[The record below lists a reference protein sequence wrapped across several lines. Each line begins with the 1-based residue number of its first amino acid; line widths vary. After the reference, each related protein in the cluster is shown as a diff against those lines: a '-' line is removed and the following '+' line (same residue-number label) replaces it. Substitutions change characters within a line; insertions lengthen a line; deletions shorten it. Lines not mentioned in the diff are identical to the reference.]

1 MNSLKNLSVG
11 LKVALAPAVG
21 VLCLCLLGA
30 VAWFANAQLGRAL
43 DVLTQET
50 IPRQNKIAA
59 LKLSSIELSARI
71 NQSLAWEG
79 AGVKEAKIKVLDA
92 AVVKEANALTA
103 EFQAFSADKSLDSTE
118 QKILA
123 DLVAEYAKINT
134 TFNEA
139 FRVKAEGLA
148 TATTYMNTL
157 ETSFSKMNE
166 LFGELG
172 KRTEEQAGA
181 MVLSAHSVASSNS
194 IAIIT
199 VLLVAG
205 IVCSAFAWIAV
216 QLIVAPLQDA
226 MRLAQT
232 MARGD
237 FTEQAQAGNNDAT
250 GQMLNAM
257 NEVSS
262 NLGSIV
268 RDIRNSASEVDSA
281 SQEIA
286 QGNADLSARTEST
299 AASLEQTS
307 AALKELNEQV
317 RDSAAYA
324 QQANQL
330 ARQASAVADE
340 GGSVVLEAVSVMEK
354 INAQAKK
361 ISEIIGVIDGI
372 AFQTNILALNAAVE
386 AARAGEQGRGFA
398 VVAQEVR
405 TLAQRSSEAA
415 KEIRALIGASVD
427 QAEIGAEK
435 VQAAGSTMQRVVS
448 AIRSVG
454 QSVDEISRSSSS
466 QAHGFAQVEAA
477 VSEMDTH
484 TQQNAA
490 LVEEASA
497 AAMSLKVQAQKL
509 LEAVDTLKT
518 RG

>member
-1 MNSLKNLSVG
+1 MTGIKNFSVG
-11 LKVALAPAVG
+11 LKVAFAPAVG
-21 VLCLCLLGA
+21 VLCLLILGS
-30 VAWFANAQLGRAL
+30 VAWFANSKLNNSIQ
-43 DVLTQET
+43 VLTQET
-50 IPRQNKIAA
+50 MVQQAKIAT
-59 LKLSSIELSARI
+59 LKRSSLELATLI
-71 NQSLAWEG
+71 NKSLAWEG
-79 AGVKEAKIKVLDA
+79 AGYKERQIKVLDDQIIKQA
-92 AVVKEANALTA
+92 KALGDDFNAFA
-103 EFQAFSADKSLDSTE
+103 EQPGLSVGDKQA
-118 QKILA
+118 LA
-123 DLVAEYAKINT
+123 DVTQEYAK
-134 TFNEA
+134 FN
-139 FRVKAEGLA
+139 KALAEVLDLKSGGLA
-148 TATTYMNTL
+148 TAAGFMSNMDA
-157 ETSFSKMNE
+157 SFVRMEQRFDEVSARQDAQA
-166 LFGELG
+166 LDVVQSA
-172 KRTEEQAGA
+172 KR
-181 MVLSAHSVASSNS
+181 VASNNS
-194 IAIIT
+194 IAIVT
-199 VLLVAG
+199 VLIIATS
-205 IVCSAFAWIAV
+205 VCAVFAWIAV
-216 QLIVAPLQDA
+216 QLIVSPLQDA

-232 MARGD
+232 MAKGD
-237 FTEQAQAGNNDAT
+237 FTEEAGEGGTDAT
-250 GQMLNAM
+250 GRMLNAM

-435 VQAAGSTMQRVVS
+435 VQAAGSTMQRVVT